1 MSESRGV
8 REEARQE
15 MTLDEKR
22 MIDEVAG
29 VCKYAVK
36 VRPFTRISV
45 HAGDVSCIFAKSAP
59 SPGSEHAACQSRT
72 DVLIRSSS
80 P

>member
-1 MSESRGV
+1 M

-15 MTLDEKR
+15 MTLDEKQ
-22 MIDEVAG
+22 MIDEVAC
-29 VCKYAVK
+29 VSKYTVK

-45 HAGDVSCIFAKSAP
+45 HAGDVSCIFAKSAS
-59 SPGSEHAACQSRT
+59 SPGSKHATCQSQT
-72 DVLIRSSS
+72 DILIKSSS